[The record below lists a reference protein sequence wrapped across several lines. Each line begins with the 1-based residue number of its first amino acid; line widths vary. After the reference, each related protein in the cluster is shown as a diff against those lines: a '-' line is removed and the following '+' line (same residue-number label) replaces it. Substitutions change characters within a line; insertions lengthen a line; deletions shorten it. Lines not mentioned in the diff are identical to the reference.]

1 MPSPVSVHSIESRW
15 PVVLTILVVLVLL
28 TVLPDRIRIV
38 PAWVPFLLSTTILA
52 AVAFV
57 PLTGGS
63 ARSLRIERLVMLL
76 FYLIVSTGTVASL
89 AYLTYEMINH
99 STALGGLELL
109 TSSIA
114 VWVDNVLMFS
124 LLYWQI
130 DRGGPEG
137 RLKHTTRCRD
147 WGFPQDDI
155 AEAALPDWRPTFVDY
170 LFLAYTTATAF
181 SPTDALPLT
190 ARAKLLMMLE
200 SSISLAT
207 ILVVVSRAIN
217 ILGS

>member
-1 MPSPVSVHSIESRW
+1 MSNSLPPRPLEPRW
-15 PVVLTILVVLVLL
+15 PVALTILVVLVLV
-28 TVLPDRIRIV
+28 TVLPDRVRLV
-38 PAWVPFLLSTTILA
+38 PGWVPFLISTLIFA
-52 AVAFV
+52 AIALV

-63 ARSLRIERLVMLL
+63 ARSLRIERWVLLL
-76 FYLIVSTGTVASL
+76 FYLIVSAGTVASL
-89 AYLTYEMINH
+89 AYLTHEIINH
-99 STALGGLELL
+99 SNELDGLQLL

-124 LLYWQI
+124 LLYWQV

-137 RLKHTTRCRD
+137 RLKPTTPRRD
-147 WGFPQDDI
+147 WAFPQDDI
-155 AEAALPDWRPTFVDY
+155 AAAELAHWHPTFVDY

-190 ARAKLLMMLE
+190 PRAKLLMMLE

>member
-1 MPSPVSVHSIESRW
+1 VA
-15 PVVLTILVVLVLL
+15 LTILVVLVLL
-28 TVLPDRIRIV
+28 TVLPDRVRLV
-38 PAWVPFLLSTTILA
+38 PAWVPFLLSTIIFA
-52 AVAFV
+52 AMAFV
-57 PLTGGS
+57 ALTGYIIGGS
-63 ARSLRIERLVMLL
+63 ERSLRIERLVLLL
-76 FYLIVSTGTVASL
+76 FYLIVSAGTIASL

-99 STALGGLELL
+99 STELGGLELL

-124 LLYWQI
+124 LLYWQV

-137 RLKHTTRCRD
+137 RLKQATRRRD
-147 WGFPQDDI
+147 WAFPQDDI
-155 AEAALPDWRPTFVDY
+155 AEAQFAHWYPTFVDY

-190 ARAKLLMMLE
+190 ARAKLLMMVE